1 MIAASAALILS
12 ASSFA
17 AKTAWTL
24 ISPDGRIKA
33 EISSNGKTSYSVT
46 FSGKTILSPSEI
58 SMTLESGEV
67 FGEGKVKGV
76 KTGKVEERGLP
87 AVAYTKAKV
96 DNIYNYLTLSFKN
109 CDIEFRAYD
118 NAVTYRFVSTA
129 KKGAFNI
136 SSEKMEL

>member
-1 MIAASAALILS
+1 MIAASAALIFS

-67 FGEGKVKGV
+67 FAKGLCERIGIEGS
-76 KTGKVEERGLP
+76 
-87 AVAYTKAKV
+87 A
-96 DNIYNYLTLSFKN
+96 
-109 CDIEFRAYD
+109 IEY
-118 NAVTYRFVSTA
+118 
-129 KKGAFNI
+129 
-136 SSEKMEL
+136 KMENH